1 MSTTPRDLLQD
12 ASTSALN
19 FEEAQ
24 GTKFEFT
31 WQELAHAS
39 RYVSEAGWQRSQ
51 IPTIL
56 ESFPENIVISP
67 QLRNILLWS
76 LQRSDEGIV
85 ETPETPNHPQD
96 PNTTANL
103 NTVPKDTPAELEA
116 NEAPVVTSRAD
127 EGERSITSSRTKS
140 RGAKLLLS
148 RLRHLRQDV
157 AAKVASRGQHPS
169 GTRSTAFAAV
179 DDVPENGE
187 CVSCFDEHSKPD
199 LVHLACSHDYCKPCA
214 KELILNAMK
223 TESAFPP
230 KCCLTE
236 IPLKAVLACLDN
248 KQRDNYKDKAAE
260 YAIPAGHRWY
270 CPEPKCS
277 KWIQPEKLHRER
289 RSQQTCPHCK
299 TKICSTCRSTA
310 HDKNQDCPQDFGL
323 ESTLEVADSEGW
335 RRCYRCRTM
344 VELTTG
350 CRHITC
356 RCGAEF
362 CYVCNARWRTCECT
376 EADKDR
382 RIAELQTRRW
392 ERDRQQQEEDAA
404 AQAEA
409 DEIAGVIARIEEMER
424 QEAIRL
430 AEEERQRQLE
440 EELILARLEEARL
453 LEEIAKREA
462 EEEAERLFRRTL
474 IESSEEECQT
484 LMRTLMQIINF
495 QHAALMSNHEAEE
508 HSWLQG
514 KEMQQA
520 LALEESSMMASWL
533 EENISKRTQTLHNKQ
548 REEWERLLRQG
559 EEEEDDMFMQMHMY
573 LRDKPNRE
581 QREKRMRDT
590 FHQQQQEKQEALR
603 KKHEEERRKL
613 ELSTY
618 YENEGFQRAQNNRL
632 DPSDEQFQASLQQL
646 GRQNGCDRR
655 WFQFVNTRR
664 IGMVKEHKRL
674 VLAQLEAEDDPV
686 GLTEEQARNIEP
698 TLPTMKDGQPESTE
712 LIHFEPTTPPPPVPH
727 HSETIDLYGMTKQV
741 SSNPGTPIQQTSP
754 PPIPHSI
761 ATFDGTS
768 QLNRSDTTTRPI
780 PGAYPAS
787 TPSTTATSVSKRSE
801 SHYLNVFESAPPRPS
816 RPVAKPS
823 AVSMSGM
830 MAMSFM
836 VSARNDAAANDSDG
850 RSTSTSTSPS
860 MSLTSTDT
868 ADTRR
873 TSKTSTV
880 SVDADSQHESPTGV
894 VTGRGSDSIGSG
906 NGIGKGRNGF
916 FSRLGRKREM
926 SEDEIRRR
934 MSRCVG
940 DGFGG

>member
-157 AAKVASRGQHPS
+157 AAKAASRGQHPS

-277 KWIQPEKLHRER
+277 KWIQPEKLHREPR
-289 RSQQTCPHCK
+289 AEVLHMTKTKTARKTLDSSRLSKWLTPKDGGGAIGVEPWSSSQQ
-299 TKICSTCRSTA
+299 A
-310 HDKNQDCPQDFGL
+310 AG
-323 ESTLEVADSEGW
+323 TLHVAAGQ
-335 RRCYRCRTM
+335 T
-344 VELTTG
+344 
-350 CRHITC
+350 
-356 RCGAEF
+356 
-362 CYVCNARWRTCECT
+362 
-376 EADKDR
+376 DKDR

-573 LRDKPNRE
+573 LRDKPSRE

-646 GRQNGCDRR
+646 GRQIGCDRR

-801 SHYLNVFESAPPRPS
+801 SHYLNVFKSAPSRPS

-916 FSRLGRKREM
+916 FGRLGRKREM